1 VSQLSLLLV
10 DDHEVVRE
18 GLRFLLQRHPQF
30 SVVAEA
36 ATVQEAVEAAKQ
48 FHPNVAVLDI
58 RLPGRSGI
66 EACREIKGILPNCR
80 VVMLTSYADEDLLME
95 AISAGASGYILKQ
108 IGSDALV
115 QALEAVG
122 RGESLLDPSLVPV
135 VFRKL
140 REVAQKGH
148 DAAFAGLTEQELHIL
163 LFLCEGMTNRAI
175 AQSLSLSEKTV
186 RNYVSSILSKLHL
199 ANRAEAAAYAERHHL
214 RAWIEREAMGNG
226 Q

>member
-1 VSQLSLLLV
+1 MPQLSLLIV

-18 GLRFLLQRHPQF
+18 GLRFLLQRYPQF

-36 ATVQEAVEAAKQ
+36 ATVREAIEAAKQ
-48 FHPNVAVLDI
+48 YHPNVAVLDI

-66 EACREIKGILPNCR
+66 EACREIKGILPDCR
-80 VVMLTSYADEDLLME
+80 VVMLTSYADEELLME

-122 RGESLLDPSLVPV
+122 RGESLLDPSLVSV
-135 VFRKL
+135 VFKKL
-140 REVAQKGH
+140 REVSQKDHG
-148 DAAFAGLTEQELHIL
+148 AAFAGLTEQELHIL
-163 LFLCEGMTNRAI
+163 FLLCEGKTNRAI

-186 RNYVSSILSKLHL
+186 RNYVSSILSKLQL
-199 ANRAEAAAYAERHHL
+199 ANRAEAAAYAERHRL
-214 RAWIEREAMGNG
+214 RAWIGREATIND